1 MRAMRISVMYNSKL
15 RMGDM
20 TLMRVLMIP
29 CNMLLRSNLRSTRII
44 SLIGSGRGRVRVDGL
59 SYAL

>member
-1 MRAMRISVMYNSKL
+1 MYNSKL
-15 RMGDM
+15 SMGDM

-29 CNMLLRSNLRSTRII
+29 CNMLLRSSLRSTRII

>member
-1 MRAMRISVMYNSKL
+1 MYNSKL

-44 SLIGSGRGRVRVDGL
+44 SLIGSGRGRGRVRVDGI